1 MRDAGRG
8 CLPDPA
14 RKAHWIAMTSNPSG
28 DGFTRGFDQVPPEA
42 YEPDPAL
49 AGYPPPQPT
58 QLGPASYSPTAPQQ
72 RHPSEYPPPPPY
84 PQIRP
89 VPALADRPPP
99 SHQIVRAPLF
109 CWWKPPLC
117 LLLVIL
123 LAFVMMCLAIV
134 PVLIAVWITG

>member
-58 QLGPASYSPTAPQQ
+58 QLGPASYSPTAPHNQAAQQ
-72 RHPSEYPPPPPY
+72 PYGHPSEYPPPLPY
-84 PQIRP
+84 AQIRP
-89 VPALADRPPP
+89 VSAMPDSPRPY
-99 SHQIVRAPLF
+99 QQMLRGPLYR
-109 CWWKPPLC
+109 WWKPLLC
-117 LLLVIL
+117 LVLVL
-123 LAFVMMCLAIV
+123 PLAAIMM
-134 PVLIAVWITG
+134 AVAV

>member
-14 RKAHWIAMTSNPSG
+14 RKAHWIAMTSNSSG
-28 DGFTRGFDQVPPEA
+28 DGFTRGFDQLPPEA

-72 RHPSEYPPPPPY
+72 RHPSEYPPPRPCA
-84 PQIRP
+84 QIRHVSAFP
-89 VPALADRPPP
+89 DRPRPY
-99 SHQIVRAPLF
+99 QQMLRGPLYR
-109 CWWKPPLC
+109 WWKPLLC
-117 LLLVIL
+117 LLLVAV
-123 LAFVMMCLAIV
+123 LAFVMMCLGIV
-134 PVLIAVWITG
+134 PVLVGG

>member
-58 QLGPASYSPTAPQQ
+58 QLGPASYNPAAPPQPY
-72 RHPSEYPPPPPY
+72 RYPNTYPSQPPPLR
-84 PQIRP
+84 QARRAR
-89 VPALADRPPP
+89 ALPDGP
-99 SHQIVRAPLF
+99 RAYQQMLRGPLYR
-109 CWWKPPLC
+109 WWKPLLC
-117 LLLVIL
+117 LLLVLL
-123 LAFVMMCLAIV
+123 LAFFMMVLA
-134 PVLIAVWITG
+134 